1 MFESDSGS
9 RSIANLYITCVEPS
23 CFIMKR
29 ASLLVKIMVCLHL
42 ISLGM
47 GTHFFKRMW
56 TINKIMNILQMIK
69 NSRHMYTVQNITYTL
84 KQTEKIK

>member
-1 MFESDSGS
+1 
-9 RSIANLYITCVEPS
+9 
-23 CFIMKR
+23 
-29 ASLLVKIMVCLHL
+29 
-42 ISLGM
+42 M